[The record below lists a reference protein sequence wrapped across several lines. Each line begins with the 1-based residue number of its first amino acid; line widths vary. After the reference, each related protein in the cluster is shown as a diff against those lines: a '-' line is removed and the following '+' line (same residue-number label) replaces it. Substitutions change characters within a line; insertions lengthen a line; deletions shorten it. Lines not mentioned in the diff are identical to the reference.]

1 MRCEHCLKSARPYL
15 VQHVEANYNQVE
27 GVNMAE
33 SDAEREIINDIFEE
47 GKLENETGSMETSI
61 PPQHDI
67 EDKYPEQKIAHAIE
81 DAPDQLITETTEAGT
96 DDDGNSYGSIS
107 ENVTGEA

>member
-1 MRCEHCLKSARPYL
+1 
-15 VQHVEANYNQVE
+15 
-27 GVNMAE
+27 MAE

-47 GKLENETGSMETSI
+47 GKLENETGSMEASI

-96 DDDGNSYGSIS
+96 EDDGKSYGSIS